1 MAKIHLKRLEEKYD
15 VQPGE
20 LRGERLREVMGEIIA
35 SNNENISRATG
46 RISRANYDKQARK
59 IRKKG
64 KRVILPSVEE
74 VLPKRSV
81 FVRKAAQEG
90 NIITDR
96 LRDALTKNLRET
108 LADFKTK
115 TGEQAF
121 IRRRGAQAG
130 TINPAVIA
138 EFRKAITKTYEGYT
152 KRDPSIGVPKNI
164 RAITVTEIR
173 STVDAMKHEYNTQL
187 IRRNPNIRM
196 QKRWIQNRS
205 LSIEP
210 REDHAAVDG
219 TRVDFGEPFRVP
231 LTRKKNGVLTRTI
244 TLMQYPHDPTAPAE
258 QVINCSCEAEYIAR
272 VK

>member
-1 MAKIHLKRLEEKYD
+1 MAKIYLKRLKEKYNLE
-15 VQPGE
+15 PGE
-20 LRGERLREVMGEIIA
+20 LRGEKFRKVMAEIIA
-35 SNNENISRATG
+35 TNNENIARATG
-46 RISRANYDKQARK
+46 RISRVNYDKQAKK
-59 IRKKG
+59 IKKNG
-64 KRVILPSVEE
+64 KRIILPSVEE

-81 FVRKAAQEG
+81 FVRKAAQDG
-90 NIITDR
+90 NIITDT
-96 LRDALTKNLRET
+96 LRDVLTKNLRET
-108 LADFKTK
+108 LVNFKTK

-121 IRRRGAQAG
+121 VRRRGARAG

-138 EFRKAITKTYEGYT
+138 EFRKSITETYQNYT
-152 KRDPSIGVPKNI
+152 KRDPSIGIPKNI
-164 RAITVTEIR
+164 RAIAITEVR
-173 STVDAMKHEYNTQL
+173 STIDAMKHEYNTQL

-219 TRVDFGEPFRVP
+219 KRIEFGEPFRVP